1 MARFLGWHSELQP
14 AKLLWESD
22 GQQYRLDGQLKYKRD
37 ESSLSFLGSA
47 VEYSPY
53 LLLPTQLSL
62 KVNK

>member
-14 AKLLWESD
+14 AKLLWEPD

-47 VEYSPY
+47 VVNTP
-53 LLLPTQLSL
+53 LSFCFQP
-62 KVNK
+62 NFR